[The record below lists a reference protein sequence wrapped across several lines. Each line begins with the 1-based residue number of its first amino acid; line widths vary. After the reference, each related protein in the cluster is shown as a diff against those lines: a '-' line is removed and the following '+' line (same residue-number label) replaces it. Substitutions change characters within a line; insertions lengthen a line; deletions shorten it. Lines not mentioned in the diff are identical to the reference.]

1 MLDEGSKHPLRA
13 PATRDERFVPTPH
26 SRIYAIIAR
35 IPRGRVATYGQV
47 AKLVR
52 PACGP
57 RQVGYALA
65 ALPDNSTVPWHRVV
79 NAAGRISLR
88 GHSAVT
94 QRLRLLTEGVEVGEG
109 GRLDL
114 GRFGWKPRVRSPA
127 AAHRAADCSR

>member
-1 MLDEGSKHPLRA
+1 M
-13 PATRDERFVPTPH
+13 PTTH
-26 SRIYAIIAR
+26 KAIHAIIRR
-35 IPRGRVATYGQV
+35 IPRGRVASYGQI
-47 AKLVR
+47 AKRVR

-65 ALPDNSTVPWHRVV
+65 ALPEHSTVPWHRVV

-94 QRLRLLTEGVEVGEG
+94 QRLRLQDEGVEVSEG

-114 GRFGWKPRVRSPA
+114 KRFGWKPRTR
-127 AAHRAADCSR
+127 